1 MKGIS
6 RVMAQAKKI
15 ETTCFKGW
23 NNKNPL
29 ERVPRTKPMSS
40 DEVDFQAQFAAL
52 QKAAE
57 KEREHERE
65 KEEVKEEAVKL
76 GTSIASELKDMAVD
90 SMRYAREANS
100 LTSKEEPKPELAN
113 ARARLQRGGINP
125 WVRPDTSWM
134 QSLQELYTLDDTEG
148 ATRDDC
154 IRVGRCTASS
164 KRVLTLCAANT
175 KTCSEKLFYDVDEM
189 LELYEDTPPGKEVYN
204 PAYELDADVYP
215 KTIPHDTMQLFL
227 EYDKVQREAKAY
239 TTKAREKNDMSI
251 LVTFIFPMIAESFPG
266 GKWLSNVIN
275 RSPSWIRKAAAIPG
289 RMFSWML
296 HHPIIVAAG
305 LGMISILRMYLCAW
319 ITGEAALGAVFWQ
332 NAIKHAQNTFGYDSF
347 LVILCTIAKTV
358 FSCAPLSPLS
368 CLQEVG
374 NTVWTGGGAFLNII
388 LKVAVGTLRQVF
400 TIIPYIGPS
409 LLDGLAS
416 VVGSL
421 NSYGWIDGSDFF
433 KSFAT
438 LDSASM
444 FMCLQ
449 LLYRFTPSLFYKL
462 GNFLKLSVRS
472 VLLLLPSSVVIAGDR
487 VVAWFDKMMKKLPLP
502 GKNGMDSFMWALRQ
516 ISMHRAAYANT
527 WNLLIEVYAWFT
539 DLFHCTVNRL
549 LPGGKSGIKCCTS
562 GMFRSWV
569 GAEQVKN
576 QQASN
581 GESSEPS
588 KEPAGN
594 PENTGEPAEG
604 TKDGVI
610 NVDEGL
616 SELSQLATERFATLT
631 STDITF
637 TDTKKLIDKGEIT
650 LTPKQKEVYD
660 IFYREACINDN
671 APKRGGQYL
680 VPQVLIHEIAPK
692 LLDPKVAEQVIAD
705 LQPNFSN
712 VLEFFGDRS
721 VSFEEFDTLRRNGQ
735 VILTPDEENMFFDVW
750 NQLKTD
756 RWIYSMPR
764 PLLIKLTKNKIIKD
778 KPSDPRLKVII
789 KRNVATVAGI
799 TLNLYRWKTT
809 PRALQLIQSVPRNPV
824 WNPEYEFVS
833 FSARLVAR
841 KYPAAVHSLGPF
853 KVLHVD
859 VSKLPKALRNE
870 LARQNA
876 ALCGKRTPCYG
887 T

>member
-1 MKGIS
+1 
-6 RVMAQAKKI
+6 
-15 ETTCFKGW
+15 
-23 NNKNPL
+23 
-29 ERVPRTKPMSS
+29 MSS
-40 DEVDFQAQFAAL
+40 DDVDFQVQFAAL

-65 KEEVKEEAVKL
+65 KEEVKEEAAKL

-113 ARARLQRGGINP
+113 VRARLQRGGINP

-134 QSLQELYTLDDTEG
+134 QSLQELYTLDDIEG
-148 ATRDDC
+148 ATRDEC

-251 LVTFIFPMIAESFPG
+251 LVTFVFPMIADAFPG

-275 RSPSWIRKAAAIPG
+275 RSPAWIRKAAAIPG

-296 HHPIIVAAG
+296 HHPIIVAVG
-305 LGMISILRMYLCAW
+305 LGMISILRMYLCSW
-319 ITGEAALGAVFWQ
+319 ITGEATLGAAFWQ
-332 NAIKHAQNTFGYDSF
+332 TAIEHAQNTFGYDSF
-347 LVILCTIAKTV
+347 LVILCTIAKQV
-358 FSCAPLSPLS
+358 FSCVPFSSGS
-368 CLQEVG
+368 CLKALG
-374 NTVWTGGGAFLNII
+374 NTVWTGGGAFLTII
-388 LKVAVGTLRQVF
+388 LKVAVSTLRGVF
-400 TIIPYIGPS
+400 TLIPYIGPS
-409 LLDGLAS
+409 LQDGLQS

-421 NSYGWIDGSDFF
+421 SSYEWLNGTDFF

-472 VLLLLPSSVVIAGDR
+472 ALLLLPSSVVIAGDR
-487 VVAWFDKMMKKLPLP
+487 VVTWFDKMMKKLPLP

-549 LPGGKSGIKCCTS
+549 LPGGNSGIKCCTS
-562 GMFRSWV
+562 GMFRTWV
-569 GAEQVKN
+569 KADQVKN
-576 QQASN
+576 QEPKGSGEAS
-581 GESSEPS
+581 GETLGETPGETPGETSSEAS
-588 KEPAGN
+588 
-594 PENTGEPAEG
+594 GEAKSSDEKITETAQSSDNLERSVVALANDEFTALSNLARHG
-604 TKDGVI
+604 FSTFSFSSITFDDMQKLIEKGVI
-610 NVDEGL
+610 VVSPEQQKIINMMRGYAY
-616 SELSQLATERFATLT
+616 S
-631 STDITF
+631 
-637 TDTKKLIDKGEIT
+637 DKNSPRYGS
-650 LTPKQKEVYD
+650 
-660 IFYREACINDN
+660 R
-671 APKRGGQYL
+671 YL
-680 VPQVLIHEIAPK
+680 VPKILLEKIAPK
-692 LLDPKVAEQVIAD
+692 LLDNGVVASLIEILQTGWSHARRHFGNRPVTFNEFEPLWKNGQLTLSKAEQELFTKTWRDIMEETNIFSGTTVMPYD
-705 LQPNFSN
+705 L
-712 VLEFFGDRS
+712 LD
-721 VSFEEFDTLRRNGQ
+721 
-735 VILTPDEENMFFDVW
+735 
-750 NQLKTD
+750 
-756 RWIYSMPR
+756 
-764 PLLIKLTKNKIIKD
+764 KLTANRSIE
-778 KPSDPRLKVII
+778 PLQGSDPRLKVII

-809 PRALQLIQSVPRNPV
+809 PRALQLIQSVPRNPT
-824 WNPEYEFVS
+824 WNPDYEFVS

-859 VSKLPKALRNE
+859 VSKLPKALRDE

-876 ALCGKRTPCYG
+876 ALCGERTPCYG